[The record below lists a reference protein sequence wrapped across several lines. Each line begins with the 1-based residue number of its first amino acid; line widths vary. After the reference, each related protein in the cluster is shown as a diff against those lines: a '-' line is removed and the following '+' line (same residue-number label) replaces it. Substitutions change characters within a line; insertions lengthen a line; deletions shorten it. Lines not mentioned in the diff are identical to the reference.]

1 MITMEN
7 IIFKITVKSLKM
19 ITVLALSILMCL
31 VIFTIALII
40 ISPGKPKPF
49 LDETGKMIIGSVSEK
64 CFVEINGTRQGMFIS
79 GVDSTKPVLLFVH
92 GGPGVPEYVISRN
105 YPIVLEKYFTVCWW
119 DQRGAG
125 LSYSSDIPLETLNF
139 DQFIL
144 DAKEVTN
151 YLRKRYNKDK
161 IYLMAHSGGTVFA
174 IQLAAKYP
182 ELYHAYLAVSQIT
195 NQQESEKLAYN
206 YMVEQFAKAGD
217 KKMLKRFER
226 YTVDCINTPSY
237 YVMRDAPMHKLGIG
251 TTHKMH
257 SVITGVFI
265 PVNMASE
272 YTLSEKIN
280 FWRGK
285 VMNTNQANL
294 WAKLVA
300 TDIPSMIKKL
310 ELPVYFFNGYYD
322 YTTSCTLAKAY
333 FDKLNAPLKAFY
345 TFENSAHSPIF
356 EEPELMQEI
365 LLNDVLKGR
374 NFLDDNN
381 KDVWYSSSK
390 IK

>member
-1 MITMEN
+1 MEN
-7 IIFKITVKSLKM
+7 TIFKITKNSLKM
-19 ITVLALSILMCL
+19 ITVIALSILTCL
-31 VIFTIALII
+31 VILSIALLI

-49 LDETGKMIIGSVSEK
+49 LDETGKIIKGSVSEK

-79 GVDSTKPVLLFVH
+79 GVDSTKPVLLFIH

-125 LSYSSDIPLETLNF
+125 LSYSGDIPLETMNF

-151 YLRKRYNKDK
+151 YLRKRYHKDK

-182 ELYHAYLAVSQIT
+182 ELYHAYMAVSQIT
-195 NQQESEKLAYN
+195 KQLESEKLAYN
-206 YMVEQFAKAGD
+206 YMIEQFAKAGD
-217 KKMLKRFER
+217 KKMLKRFDR
-226 YTVDCINTPSY
+226 YPIDCINTPSY

-257 SVITGVFI
+257 SVIKGVFM

-285 VMNTNQANL
+285 VMSTNQANL

-322 YTTSCTLAKAY
+322 YTTSSILAKAY
-333 FDKLNAPLKAFY
+333 FDKLNTPLKAFY
-345 TFENSAHSPIF
+345 TFKNSAHSPLF

-365 LLNDVLKGR
+365 LINDVLKGR
-374 NFLDDNN
+374 NYLADNN
-381 KDVWYSSSK
+381 KDIWYSSSK
-390 IK
+390 